1 MKDWIQRLDSIL
13 QLNGRELLNHA
24 GKISHDVAL
33 EKSETELVKYG
44 EAQKAV
50 EKERSLKELERDINK
65 LTKKKK

>member
-65 LTKKKK
+65 LTKK